1 MATIFMI
8 DDTYDL
14 ENTDLERM
22 KHTGAN
28 LKNEHLATGLDLP
41 EGFKLRAA
49 GWADLESVAQ
59 LILDE
64 CTAAGDPS
72 LAVSA
77 DVLREEWKTPGFN
90 LETDAWVITTG
101 EGRVVGYE
109 EFFNRYAHAS
119 LRGDGYVHPDYLG
132 LGIGTTLLCKLEE
145 RAREEMELAEPEH
158 RVFIRNGLS
167 IDDKVAR
174 EMHEA
179 EGYQPIRFLW
189 RMEMDLQ
196 KAPPPPVWPDGI
208 QLRPFDYEAHDYLLY
223 RAHSEAFRDHWGH
236 TPSSYEDWQHH
247 MNPESNDTSLWY
259 IAWEGAR
266 KGHGDQIAGYCLC
279 KYRMDNAW
287 VGTLGVRQQWR
298 KRGLGLAL
306 LNHSFGEFY
315 KRGDRVINL
324 GVDAASQTGATRLY
338 KRAGMRVGAEYVT
351 YEKEIRSGVE
361 PDVEPT

>member
-1 MATIFMI
+1 MATTFMM
-8 DDTYDL
+8 DDYIVTESTGLASINLVWDIAKNKPQVPGPGLPANYKL
-14 ENTDLERM
+14 RTARWTDLE
-22 KHTGAN
+22 A
-28 LKNEHLATGLDLP
+28 
-41 EGFKLRAA
+41 
-49 GWADLESVAQ
+49 VAQ

-64 CTAAGDPS
+64 CTAAGDPAI
-72 LAVSA
+72 AVSA
-77 DVLREEWKTPGFN
+77 DVIREEWKNPGFN
-90 LETDAWVITTG
+90 LETDAWVVTTG

-132 LGIGTTLLCKLEE
+132 LGIGTTLLRKLEE
-145 RAREEMELAEPEH
+145 RAREEMKLAEPEH

-167 IDDKVAR
+167 IGDKVAR

-179 EGYQPIRFLW
+179 EGYQPIRFFW
-189 RMEMDLQ
+189 RMEIDLEI
-196 KAPPPPVWPDGI
+196 APILPAWPDGI

-236 TPSSYEDWQHH
+236 TPSPYEDWQHH

-259 IAWEGAR
+259 IAWEGAG
-266 KGHGDQIAGYCLC
+266 KGHDDQIAGYCLC

-287 VGTLGVRQQWR
+287 VGTLGVRQPWR

-315 KRGDRVINL
+315 KRGDRAINL

-351 YEKEIRSGVE
+351 YEKELRSGVE
-361 PDVEPT
+361 PEVVTT

>member
-1 MATIFMI
+1 MATTFMLDEIFVLEDI
-8 DDTYDL
+8 DL
-14 ENTDLERM
+14 ENM
-22 KHTGAN
+22 KHTQTN
-28 LKNEHLATGLDLP
+28 LKNKPQATGLSLP
-41 EGFKLRAA
+41 DDFKLRAA
-49 GWADLESVAQ
+49 DWADLEPVAQ

-72 LAVSA
+72 IAVSA
-77 DVLREEWKTPGFN
+77 EVLGEEWKTPGFN
-90 LETDAWVITTG
+90 LETDAWVVTTG

-119 LRGDGYVHPDYLG
+119 MRGDGYVHPDYLG
-132 LGIGTTLLCKLEE
+132 LGIGTTLLRALEE
-145 RAREEMELAEPEH
+145 RARDEMELAEPEH

-167 IDDKVAR
+167 INDTAAR
-174 EMHEA
+174 EMHES
-179 EGYQPIRFLW
+179 EGYQPIRFFW
-189 RMEMDLQ
+189 RMEINLE
-196 KAPPPPVWPDGI
+196 KAPPVPAWPDGI
-208 QLRPFDYEAHDYLLY
+208 QLRPFDYQAHDYLLY

-236 TPSSYEDWQHH
+236 TPSPYEDWQHR
-247 MNPESNDTSLWY
+247 MNPETNDTSMWY
-259 IAWEGAR
+259 IAWEAAR
-266 KGHGDQIAGYCLC
+266 NGHGDQIAGYCLC

-287 VGTLGVRQQWR
+287 VGTLGVRLPWR

-351 YEKEIRSGVE
+351 YEKELRAGVE
-361 PDVEPT
+361 PEAEPN